1 MRRKKFKGL
10 NRILSMMLVFVMGFT
25 LICATILADDE
36 TTDGETTAEESA
48 DEETQSTS
56 LTITFQDESGNTL
69 TDITNIEITLTEV
82 VQGRTAPNYSA
93 ATKTVTVVEGVA
105 VISDD
110 EFDSS
115 KTYELDLTNLIGYEA
130 SGTVTVNFSND
141 SSVFVTLTAIE
152 TVTISGT
159 FTDENGDGVSNVEVT
174 AKGYTYVYT
183 TTASDDESTEADEA
197 GTWSLTIYSGQ
208 EYTLSFSGYDTD
220 KYQSVPSI
228 ELDSETDYTEE
239 GAFDVSLV
247 LNTFK
252 VSASVS
258 ESTGG
263 SVSITVDGTEYDP
276 GTSFN
281 YGTSVKITVSA
292 DTTNSYTI
300 KEITVDGD
308 SLEDSSISGATSYE
322 YTIESLTADTE
333 IVAYFY
339 QQTYTITVGIGTNGS
354 VKYYYPST
362 SESGSEFE
370 DNVAVDFGKNST
382 VKVVATPNS
391 GYHVSKVTI
400 DGDPQTDVD
409 TSNDST
415 YTKEITI
422 TADTIITVT
431 FEINTYTLTV
441 EETGGDVSGSVTV
454 DGSEYSGALTYDHG
468 SSATLEIT
476 PPSGYNVSVT
486 INDEDITLEYDYNN
500 LCFTYTISSISED
513 TAVSIS
519 YSEYGSLAASDV
531 LTYETYSN
539 TGTDSDENTIYY
551 YQSSATISV
560 SDSYKS
566 TYKILQSD
574 GSYETTYIVSSTTD
588 STLTLTLFDG
598 EWWYTVDTDII
609 FVIDGTAPE
618 IKITSTSAERGI
630 TTVKGTV
637 SDSGSGVASLYYTYT
652 EKGQTK
658 TVNVE
663 FDSDGNFTIT
673 YKGDQHTTYT
683 LYATDN
689 AGNTTDGEDLD
700 VLIDTVAPVIE
711 ITSTYDGS
719 WTNEDVTIEGTVDDG
734 DDGSGIAS
742 LYYTY
747 TDEDGETVTV
757 SVDITYKT
765 STSGFGRDQTTT
777 TSTTS
782 GSFSITF
789 ENEQNITYT
798 LYAEDESGN
807 VTVLESSEENGD
819 AEDEESEEN
828 KSEEE
833 EDTTSCCVTFTIKI
847 DKTSPYLTAE
857 TSTSDWHNGSV
868 TISGVVSDAYTVS
881 DGETVSNSVYSDIAE
896 IYYKDANGKKV
907 SDIEYDPETG
917 KYAVTL
923 TTEQDTAYSVY
934 AVDDAGNETE
944 ITDLTVKIDTTAP
957 TIDDFEITKTEN
969 STVENIINFLTFGTF
984 FNKEVEITVSVSD
997 DNSGASYVV
1006 IYYGDTDEDGNTV
1019 YTALSGK
1026 LEVEGGTVS
1035 YTTASAYFDKVLY
1048 AVVTDA
1054 AGNSSDYTSPTSI
1067 DGEKTIQSD
1076 ELMIEEDA
1084 PEISIT
1090 PDDCEYKDSSDEE
1103 WYDGDVGFEIVIT
1116 DPLYDEDDESSYSG
1130 ISSIKITING
1140 EEISE
1145 DTSGNEITTNYSSSK
1160 TREITYTVSTEG
1172 INADS
1177 DGSYVI
1183 EVTAMDNAGNETS
1196 GSYTVYVD
1204 EAAPEVVTFE
1214 FENEGGEP
1222 VENTG
1227 EDYEYFFGEDITVT
1241 ITAKDES
1248 PSSGINS
1255 ITYYLVDVYD
1265 GTTDTVTA
1273 SVDED
1278 GQISFELSADFKGYI
1293 YAKATDNVRN
1303 TGEYV
1308 SPSGTVLETE
1318 DMHSDT
1324 ASIVF
1329 DYDDPN
1335 SNGYYDDDVEV
1346 IVTVSDTYSGIAS
1359 IEWSVTSADPS
1370 NDQSGTESGFTTV
1383 SKDENLI
1390 TSMSKTITVSSNS
1403 NDIVLKVTLTD
1414 NAGNTTTKSITL
1426 DIDKTNP
1433 EISVSYSNNNA
1444 ENGTYFDANRTATI
1458 TITER
1463 NLDTSDVVI
1472 TVTKDGSS
1480 YSVGSLKWTKK
1491 SGSGNGDGTT
1501 WTAKITYSSDGDYTF
1516 SISAKDLA
1524 GNKNGSVSYGSS
1536 VAPTSFTID
1545 KTAPVISV
1553 SYSNNNASNGTYFNA
1568 SRTATITITEHNFD
1582 PSLVEITVTASLD
1595 GSTISTPA
1603 VSSWSTSGNTHT
1615 ATIVY
1620 SADGDY
1626 TFDISMTD
1634 LAGNANSGVS
1644 YGSSVAYDSFTIDTT
1659 LYTDDGTGI
1668 ITGVEDGAAYS
1679 GDVIPG
1685 VYFND
1690 INYDE
1695 GSVVITLTRTRKG
1708 EIDEDVTD
1716 EFITGNYTETSSGVS
1731 AVFDVFDKTKD
1742 NDGIYTLYVS
1752 YLDLAGNFVSQSVTF
1767 TINRYGSVYVYSDD
1781 LANLISDGG
1790 AYVQSVSGLSLII
1803 TEYNPDKLV
1812 ENSLSI
1818 EITLDGK
1825 PLENVIY
1832 TVTPVIN
1839 DEVEIGESGWYQYEY
1854 VLSEENFTSD
1864 GVYKITISSTDE
1876 TGNNSENTNE
1886 EIYDEIIFRIDTTA
1900 PEITSI
1906 TGLEK
1911 SIINA
1916 KTQEVTFTVYDTIGL
1931 YQIVVTVTDADG
1943 DVILTYTISGDDFNG
1958 DINNYTGTFL
1968 LTESGLA
1975 QTITIEVTDMAGNV
1989 VKTSDESFDPAYTVY
2004 TTVTLSTNF
2013 FVRWYANTFLFWFS
2027 VAAIV
2032 IIIGLIIFFIL
2043 FKKRKKEDEEEAG
2056 TTAAQE

>member
-1 MRRKKFKGL
+1 MKRKKFKGL

-25 LICATILADDE
+25 FICATILADDE
-36 TTDGETTAEESA
+36 TTPDH
-48 DEETQSTS
+48 
-56 LTITFQDESGNTL
+56 
-69 TDITNIEITLTEV
+69 
-82 VQGRTAPNYSA
+82 SA
-93 ATKTVTVVEGVA
+93 ATET
-105 VISDD
+105 
-110 EFDSS
+110 
-115 KTYELDLTNLIGYEA
+115 
-130 SGTVTVNFSND
+130 
-141 SSVFVTLTAIE
+141 VTLTA
-152 TVTISGT
+152 
-159 FTDENGDGVSNVEVT
+159 
-174 AKGYTYVYT
+174 
-183 TTASDDESTEADEA
+183 
-197 GTWSLTIYSGQ
+197 
-208 EYTLSFSGYDTD
+208 
-220 KYQSVPSI
+220 
-228 ELDSETDYTEE
+228 
-239 GAFDVSLV
+239 
-247 LNTFK
+247 
-252 VSASVS
+252 
-258 ESTGG
+258 
-263 SVSITVDGTEYDP
+263 
-276 GTSFN
+276 
-281 YGTSVKITVSA
+281 
-292 DTTNSYTI
+292 
-300 KEITVDGD
+300 
-308 SLEDSSISGATSYE
+308 
-322 YTIESLTADTE
+322 IESLTADTE

-362 SESGSEFE
+362 SESSSEFE
-370 DNVAVDFGKNST
+370 DNVAVDFGENST
-382 VKVVATPNS
+382 VKVVATPNI
-391 GYHVSKVTI
+391 GYHVSEVTI

-422 TADTIITVT
+422 TGDTIITVT

-441 EETGGDVSGSVTV
+441 EETGEDVSGTVTV
-454 DGSEYSGALTYDHG
+454 DGSEYSGALTYGYG
-468 SSATLEIT
+468 SNATLTIT

-486 INDEDITLEYDYNN
+486 VNGENVTLAYDHDHS
-500 LCFTYTISSISED
+500 CFTYTISSISEN
-513 TAVSIS
+513 IS
-519 YSEYGSLAASDV
+519 VLVEYSEYGTLEASDV
-531 LTYETYSN
+531 LTCSTCSN
-539 TGTDSDENTIYY
+539 TGTDPDGNTIYY
-551 YQSSATISV
+551 YRSSATISV
-560 SDSYKS
+560 SDSYEN

-574 GSYETTYIVSSTTD
+574 GSYETTYIVSETTD
-588 STLTLTLFDG
+588 GTLTITLFDG
-598 EWWYTVDTDII
+598 EKWYTVDTGII
-609 FVIDGTAPE
+609 F
-618 IKITSTSAERGI
+618 
-630 TTVKGTV
+630 
-637 SDSGSGVASLYYTYT
+637 
-652 EKGQTK
+652 
-658 TVNVE
+658 
-663 FDSDGNFTIT
+663 
-673 YKGDQHTTYT
+673 
-683 LYATDN
+683 
-689 AGNTTDGEDLD
+689 
-700 VLIDTVAPVIE
+700 LIDTVAPVIE
-711 ITSTYDGS
+711 ITSAYDGS
-719 WTNEDVTIEGTVDDG
+719 WTNEDVTVTGTVDDG

-757 SVDITYKT
+757 SVDITYDT
-765 STSGFGRDQTTT
+765 STSGSGRDQTTMA
-777 TSTTS
+777 STTS
-782 GSFSITF
+782 GTFSITF
-789 ENEQNITYT
+789 EDEQNIDYT
-798 LYAEDESGN
+798 FYAED
-807 VTVLESSEENGD
+807 T
-819 AEDEESEEN
+819 
-828 KSEEE
+828 
-833 EDTTSCCVTFTIKI
+833 
-847 DKTSPYLTAE
+847 
-857 TSTSDWHNGSV
+857 
-868 TISGVVSDAYTVS
+868 
-881 DGETVSNSVYSDIAE
+881 
-896 IYYKDANGKKV
+896 
-907 SDIEYDPETG
+907 
-917 KYAVTL
+917 
-923 TTEQDTAYSVY
+923 
-934 AVDDAGNETE
+934 AGNETE

-957 TIDDFEITKTEN
+957 
-969 STVENIINFLTFGTF
+969 
-984 FNKEVEITVSVSD
+984 
-997 DNSGASYVV
+997 
-1006 IYYGDTDEDGNTV
+1006 
-1019 YTALSGK
+1019 
-1026 LEVEGGTVS
+1026 
-1035 YTTASAYFDKVLY
+1035 
-1048 AVVTDA
+1048 
-1054 AGNSSDYTSPTSI
+1054 
-1067 DGEKTIQSD
+1067 
-1076 ELMIEEDA
+1076 
-1084 PEISIT
+1084 
-1090 PDDCEYKDSSDEE
+1090 
-1103 WYDGDVGFEIVIT
+1103 
-1116 DPLYDEDDESSYSG
+1116 
-1130 ISSIKITING
+1130 
-1140 EEISE
+1140 
-1145 DTSGNEITTNYSSSK
+1145 
-1160 TREITYTVSTEG
+1160 
-1172 INADS
+1172 
-1177 DGSYVI
+1177 
-1183 EVTAMDNAGNETS
+1183 
-1196 GSYTVYVD
+1196 
-1204 EAAPEVVTFE
+1204 EVVTFE
-1214 FENEGGEP
+1214 FEGEDGEP

-1227 EDYEYFFGEDITVT
+1227 GDYGYFFGENITVT
-1241 ITAKDES
+1241 ITAEDES
-1248 PSSGINS
+1248 PSSGIDS
-1255 ITYYLVDVYD
+1255 IAYYLVDVYD

-1278 GQISFELSADFKGYI
+1278 GQISFTLSADFKGYI
-1293 YAKATDNVRN
+1293 YAKAADDVGNE
-1303 TGEYV
+1303 GEYV

-1426 DIDKTNP
+1426 DIDKTDP

-1595 GSTISTPA
+1595 ESTISTPA

-1620 SADGDY
+1620 SADGDH

-1781 LANLISDGG
+1781 LADLISDGG

-1812 ENSLSI
+1812 EDSLSI

-1839 DEVEIGESGWYQYEY
+1839 DEVETGESGWYQYEY

-1900 PEITSI
+1900 PEITGI

-1916 KTQEVTFTVYDTIGL
+1916 RTQEVTFTVYDTIGL

-1943 DVILTYTISGDDFNG
+1943 DVILTCTISGDDFNG

-1968 LTESGLA
+1968 LTESGPA

-1989 VKTSDESFDPAYTVY
+1989 IKTSDESFDPAYTVY

>member
-36 TTDGETTAEESA
+36 TTPDH
-48 DEETQSTS
+48 
-56 LTITFQDESGNTL
+56 
-69 TDITNIEITLTEV
+69 
-82 VQGRTAPNYSA
+82 SA
-93 ATKTVTVVEGVA
+93 ATET
-105 VISDD
+105 
-110 EFDSS
+110 
-115 KTYELDLTNLIGYEA
+115 
-130 SGTVTVNFSND
+130 
-141 SSVFVTLTAIE
+141 VTLTA
-152 TVTISGT
+152 
-159 FTDENGDGVSNVEVT
+159 
-174 AKGYTYVYT
+174 
-183 TTASDDESTEADEA
+183 
-197 GTWSLTIYSGQ
+197 
-208 EYTLSFSGYDTD
+208 
-220 KYQSVPSI
+220 
-228 ELDSETDYTEE
+228 
-239 GAFDVSLV
+239 
-247 LNTFK
+247 
-252 VSASVS
+252 
-258 ESTGG
+258 
-263 SVSITVDGTEYDP
+263 
-276 GTSFN
+276 
-281 YGTSVKITVSA
+281 
-292 DTTNSYTI
+292 
-300 KEITVDGD
+300 
-308 SLEDSSISGATSYE
+308 
-322 YTIESLTADTE
+322 IESLTADTE

-339 QQTYTITVGIGTNGS
+339 QQTYTVEATVGENGTVSYSTDSGS
-354 VKYYYPST
+354 TNT
-362 SESGSEFE
+362 SFESGVE
-370 DNVAVDFGKNST
+370 VDFSENST
-382 VKVVATPNS
+382 VMITATPTT
-391 GYHVSKVTI
+391 GYHVASVI
-400 DGDPQTDVD
+400 INNVEQTDVD

-422 TADTIITVT
+422 TGDTIITVT

-441 EETGGDVSGSVTV
+441 EETGEDVSGTVTV
-454 DGSEYSGALTYDHG
+454 DGSEYSGALTCDHG
-468 SSATLEIT
+468 SSAALEIT
-476 PPSGYNVSVT
+476 PPSGYNASVT
-486 INDEDITLEYDYNN
+486 VNDENVTLAYDHDHS
-500 LCFTYTISSISED
+500 CFTYTISSIFEN
-513 TAVSIS
+513 IS
-519 YSEYGSLAASDV
+519 VLVEYSEYGTLEASDV
-531 LTYETYSN
+531 LTCSTCSN
-539 TGTDSDENTIYY
+539 TGTDPDGNTIYY
-551 YQSSATISV
+551 YRSSATISV
-560 SDSYKS
+560 SDSYEN

-574 GSYETTYIVSSTTD
+574 GSYETTYIVSETTD
-588 STLTLTLFDG
+588 GTLTLTLFDG
-598 EWWYTVDTDII
+598 EKWYTVDTGII
-609 FVIDGTAPE
+609 FVIDGAAPV
-618 IKITSTSAERGI
+618 ISITSTLTEKGV
-630 TTVKGTV
+630 TTVEGTV

-663 FDSDGNFTIT
+663 FDSNGNFTIT

-683 LYATDN
+683 LYAEDN
-689 AGNTTDGEDLD
+689 AGNKTDGTDLD
-700 VLIDTVAPVIE
+700 VLIDTVAPDIE
-711 ITSTYDGS
+711 ITSNYDGS
-719 WTNEDVTIEGTVDDG
+719 WTNENVTIKGTVDDG

-747 TDEDGETVTV
+747 TDENGDTVTDEDGDPVKV
-757 SVDITYKT
+757 SVEITYDT
-765 STSGFGRDQTTT
+765 STSGSGRDQTTT

-833 EDTTSCCVTFTIKI
+833 EDTTSCCVTFTVKI
-847 DKTSPYLTAE
+847 DKTSPYLTAG

-923 TTEQDTAYSVY
+923 TTGQDTAYSVY

-957 TIDDFEITKTEN
+957 
-969 STVENIINFLTFGTF
+969 
-984 FNKEVEITVSVSD
+984 
-997 DNSGASYVV
+997 
-1006 IYYGDTDEDGNTV
+1006 
-1019 YTALSGK
+1019 
-1026 LEVEGGTVS
+1026 
-1035 YTTASAYFDKVLY
+1035 
-1048 AVVTDA
+1048 
-1054 AGNSSDYTSPTSI
+1054 
-1067 DGEKTIQSD
+1067 
-1076 ELMIEEDA
+1076 
-1084 PEISIT
+1084 
-1090 PDDCEYKDSSDEE
+1090 
-1103 WYDGDVGFEIVIT
+1103 
-1116 DPLYDEDDESSYSG
+1116 
-1130 ISSIKITING
+1130 
-1140 EEISE
+1140 
-1145 DTSGNEITTNYSSSK
+1145 
-1160 TREITYTVSTEG
+1160 
-1172 INADS
+1172 
-1177 DGSYVI
+1177 
-1183 EVTAMDNAGNETS
+1183 
-1196 GSYTVYVD
+1196 
-1204 EAAPEVVTFE
+1204 EVVTFE
-1214 FENEGGEP
+1214 FENEDGEP

-1241 ITAKDES
+1241 ITAEDES
-1248 PSSGINS
+1248 PSSGIDS

-1278 GQISFELSADFKGYI
+1278 GRISFELSADFKGYI

-1414 NAGNTTTKSITL
+1414 NAGNTTTKSILL
-1426 DIDKTNP
+1426 DIDKTDP
-1433 EISVSYSNNNA
+1433 EISVSYSNNDA

-1516 SISAKDLA
+1516 SISVKDLA

-1620 SADGDY
+1620 SADGDH

-1685 VYFND
+1685 VYFSD

-1812 ENSLSI
+1812 EDSLSI

-1943 DVILTYTISGDDFNG
+1943 DVILTCTISGDDFNG
-1958 DINNYTGTFL
+1958 DINNYTGTFS

-1975 QTITIEVTDMAGNV
+1975 QTITIEVTDIAGNV
-1989 VKTSDESFDPAYTVY
+1989 IKTSDESFDPAYTVY

-2056 TTAAQE
+2056 TTAADGFAHRI